1 MVRGGFSRLFF
12 MLRFDYLIFGDAGW
26 GDELLI
32 SSLMTIMV
40 SLSAMGLGVFIA
52 IFITWAKI
60 SGNLIL
66 RLFANIYTTII
77 RGIPELLVIYLIFFG
92 SGASIMYVAK
102 IFGYNGYIE
111 LNAFTMGTLS
121 IGLISAAYSA
131 EVFRGAYNIIDK
143 GQGEAAKA
151 LGLSKFNIFLKV
163 LAPQILRFA
172 LPGLGNVWQITLK
185 DTALVSVT
193 GLVEIMRQTRIA
205 SNVTHSP
212 LTFILS
218 AAVLYLILTSFS
230 SKIFDKLE
238 KYSNRNKVV
247 A

>member
-1 MVRGGFSRLFF
+1 
-12 MLRFDYLIFGDAGW
+12 MLRFDYLIFGDTGW

-40 SLSAMGLGVFIA
+40 SLSAMWLGIFIA
-52 IFITWAKI
+52 IFTTWAKI

-66 RLFANIYTTII
+66 RLFANFYTTVI

-92 SGASIMYVAK
+92 SGASIMYLAK

-111 LNAFTMGTLS
+111 LNAFTMGTIS
-121 IGLISAAYSA
+121 IGLISAAYST

-143 GQGEAAKA
+143 GQIEAAKT
-151 LGLSKFNIFLKV
+151 LGMSKFSIFYKV
-163 LAPQILRFA
+163 LAPQILKYA

-218 AAVLYLILTSFS
+218 AAILYLILTTFS
-230 SKIFDKLE
+230 SKVFDKLE
-238 KYSNRNKVV
+238 KYTNKNSL
-247 A
+247 ASQ

>member
-1 MVRGGFSRLFF
+1 
-12 MLRFDYLIFGDAGW
+12 MLRFDLLILGDTGW

-32 SSLMTIMV
+32 STIMTILI

-52 IFITWAKI
+52 IFTAWAKI
-60 SGNLIL
+60 SGNIL
-66 RLFANIYTTII
+66 LKLFANFYTTVI

-92 SGASIMYVAK
+92 GSSSIMYVGK

-111 LNAFTMGTLS
+111 LHAFTMGTIS
-121 IGLISAAYSA
+121 IGLISAAYST
-131 EVFRGAYNIIDK
+131 EVFRGAYSAINK
-143 GQGEAAKA
+143 GQAEAANS
-151 LGLSKFNIFLKV
+151 LGLSRLQTFLKV
-163 LAPQILRFA
+163 LAPQILKHA

-212 LTFILS
+212 LTFLLS
-218 AAVLYLILTSFS
+218 AALLYLILTTFS
-230 SKIFDKLE
+230 SKVFNKLE
-238 KYSNRNKVV
+238 NYSNKNKVV
-247 A
+247 V

>member
-1 MVRGGFSRLFF
+1 
-12 MLRFDYLIFGDAGW
+12 MLRFDLLIFGDTGW

-32 SSLMTIMV
+32 SSIMTILV
-40 SLSAMGLGVFIA
+40 SLSAMGLG
-52 IFITWAKI
+52 IFVAVLTAWAKI
-60 SGNLIL
+60 SGNLFL
-66 RLFANIYTTII
+66 RIIANIYTTVI

-92 SGASIMYVAK
+92 GSASIMYVAK

-131 EVFRGAYNIIDK
+131 EVFRGAYNIIGK
-143 GQGEAAKA
+143 GQSEAAKS
-151 LGLSKFNIFLKV
+151 LGLSKLQIFLRV
-163 LAPQILRFA
+163 LAPQILKHA

-193 GLVEIMRQTRIA
+193 GLVEIMRQSRIA

-212 LTFILS
+212 LTFCLS
-218 AAVLYLILTSFS
+218 AALLYLILTTFS
-230 SKIFDKLE
+230 SKAFNKLE
-238 KYSNRNKVV
+238 DYSNKNKI
-247 A
+247 AA

>member
-1 MVRGGFSRLFF
+1 
-12 MLRFDYLIFGDAGW
+12 MLRFDLLILGDTGW

-32 SSLMTIMV
+32 STIMPILV

-52 IFITWAKI
+52 IFTAWAKI
-60 SGNLIL
+60 SDNIL
-66 RLFANIYTTII
+66 LKLFANFYTTVI

-92 SGASIMYVAK
+92 GSSSIMYVGK

-111 LNAFTMGTLS
+111 LHAFTMGTIS
-121 IGLISAAYSA
+121 IGLISAAYST
-131 EVFRGAYNIIDK
+131 EVFRGAYSAINK
-143 GQGEAAKA
+143 GQAEAANS
-151 LGLSKFNIFLKV
+151 LGLSRLQTFLKV
-163 LAPQILRFA
+163 LAPQILKHA

-212 LTFILS
+212 LTFLLS
-218 AAVLYLILTSFS
+218 AALLYLILTTFS
-230 SKIFDKLE
+230 SKVFNKLE
-238 KYSNRNKVV
+238 NYSNKNKVV
-247 A
+247 V

>member
-1 MVRGGFSRLFF
+1 
-12 MLRFDYLIFGDAGW
+12 MLRFDLLILGDTGW

-32 SSLMTIMV
+32 STIMTILI

-52 IFITWAKI
+52 IFTAWAKI
-60 SGNLIL
+60 SGNIL
-66 RLFANIYTTII
+66 LKLFANFYTTVI

-92 SGASIMYVAK
+92 GSSSIMYVGK

-111 LNAFTMGTLS
+111 LHAFTMGTIS
-121 IGLISAAYSA
+121 IGLISAAYST
-131 EVFRGAYNIIDK
+131 EVFRGAYSAINK
-143 GQGEAAKA
+143 GQAEAANS
-151 LGLSKFNIFLKV
+151 LGLSRLQTFLKV
-163 LAPQILRFA
+163 LAPQILKHA

-212 LTFILS
+212 LTFLLS
-218 AAVLYLILTSFS
+218 AALLYLILTTFS
-230 SKIFDKLE
+230 SKVFNELE
-238 KYSNRNKVV
+238 NYSNKNKVIV
-247 A
+247 

>member
-1 MVRGGFSRLFF
+1 
-12 MLRFDYLIFGDAGW
+12 MLRFDYLIFGDTGW

-40 SLSAMGLGVFIA
+40 SLSAIWLGIFIA
-52 IFITWAKI
+52 IFTTWAKI

-66 RLFANIYTTII
+66 RLFANFYTTVI

-92 SGASIMYVAK
+92 SGASIMYLAK

-111 LNAFTMGTLS
+111 LNAFTMGTIS
-121 IGLISAAYSA
+121 IGLISAAYST

-143 GQGEAAKA
+143 GQIEAAKT
-151 LGLSKFNIFLKV
+151 LGMSKFSIFYKV
-163 LAPQILRFA
+163 LAPQILKYA

-218 AAVLYLILTSFS
+218 AAILYLILTTFS
-230 SKIFDKLE
+230 SKVFDKLE
-238 KYSNRNKVV
+238 KYTNKNSL
-247 A
+247 ASQ

>member
-1 MVRGGFSRLFF
+1 
-12 MLRFDYLIFGDAGW
+12 MLRFDLLILGDTGW

-32 SSLMTIMV
+32 STIMTILV

-52 IFITWAKI
+52 IFTAWAKI
-60 SGNLIL
+60 SGNIL
-66 RLFANIYTTII
+66 LKLFANFYTTVI

-92 SGASIMYVAK
+92 GSSSIMYVGK

-111 LNAFTMGTLS
+111 LHAFTMGTIS
-121 IGLISAAYSA
+121 IGLISAAYST
-131 EVFRGAYNIIDK
+131 EVFRGAYSAINK
-143 GQGEAAKA
+143 GQAEAANS
-151 LGLSKFNIFLKV
+151 LGLSRLQTFLKV
-163 LAPQILRFA
+163 LAPQILKHA

-212 LTFILS
+212 LTFLLS
-218 AAVLYLILTSFS
+218 AALLYLILTTFS
-230 SKIFDKLE
+230 SKVFNKLE
-238 KYSNRNKVV
+238 DYSNKNNVV
-247 A
+247 AL

>member
-1 MVRGGFSRLFF
+1 
-12 MLRFDYLIFGDAGW
+12 MLRFDLLILGDTGW

-32 SSLMTIMV
+32 STIMTILI

-52 IFITWAKI
+52 IFTAWAKI
-60 SGNLIL
+60 SGNIL
-66 RLFANIYTTII
+66 LKLFANFYTTVI

-92 SGASIMYVAK
+92 GSSSIMYVGK

-111 LNAFTMGTLS
+111 LHAFTMGTIS
-121 IGLISAAYSA
+121 IGLISAAYST
-131 EVFRGAYNIIDK
+131 EVFRGAYSAINK
-143 GQGEAAKA
+143 GQAEAANS
-151 LGLSKFNIFLKV
+151 LGLSRLQTFLKV
-163 LAPQILRFA
+163 LAPQILKHA

-212 LTFILS
+212 LTFLLS
-218 AAVLYLILTSFS
+218 AALLYLILTTFS
-230 SKIFDKLE
+230 SKVFNKLE
-238 KYSNRNKVV
+238 NYSNKNKVIV
-247 A
+247 

>member
-1 MVRGGFSRLFF
+1 
-12 MLRFDYLIFGDAGW
+12 MLRFDLLILGDTGW

-32 SSLMTIMV
+32 STIMTILV

-52 IFITWAKI
+52 IFTAWAKI
-60 SGNLIL
+60 SDNIL
-66 RLFANIYTTII
+66 LKLFANFYTTVI

-92 SGASIMYVAK
+92 GSSSIMYVGK

-111 LNAFTMGTLS
+111 LHAFTMGTIS
-121 IGLISAAYSA
+121 IGLISAAYST
-131 EVFRGAYNIIDK
+131 EVFRGAYSAINK
-143 GQGEAAKA
+143 GQAEAANS
-151 LGLSKFNIFLKV
+151 LGLSRLQTFLKV
-163 LAPQILRFA
+163 LAPQILKHA

-212 LTFILS
+212 LTFLLS
-218 AAVLYLILTSFS
+218 AALLYLILTTFS
-230 SKIFDKLE
+230 SKVFNKLE
-238 KYSNRNKVV
+238 NYSNKNKAV

>member
-1 MVRGGFSRLFF
+1 
-12 MLRFDYLIFGDAGW
+12 MLRFDLLILGDTGW

-32 SSLMTIMV
+32 STIMTILV

-52 IFITWAKI
+52 IFTAWAKI
-60 SGNLIL
+60 SGNIL
-66 RLFANIYTTII
+66 LKLFANFYTTVI

-92 SGASIMYVAK
+92 GSSSIMYVGK

-111 LNAFTMGTLS
+111 LHAFTMGTIS
-121 IGLISAAYSA
+121 IGLISAAYST
-131 EVFRGAYNIIDK
+131 EVFRGAYSAINK
-143 GQGEAAKA
+143 GQAEAANS
-151 LGLSKFNIFLKV
+151 LGLSRLQTFLKV
-163 LAPQILRFA
+163 LAPQILKHA

-212 LTFILS
+212 LTFLLS
-218 AAVLYLILTSFS
+218 AALLYLILTTFS
-230 SKIFDKLE
+230 SKVFNKLE
-238 KYSNRNKVV
+238 NYSNKNKVV
-247 A
+247 V

>member
-1 MVRGGFSRLFF
+1 
-12 MLRFDYLIFGDAGW
+12 MLRFDYLILGDTGW

-32 SSLMTIMV
+32 SSIMTIMV

-52 IFITWAKI
+52 IFTTWAKI

-66 RLFANIYTTII
+66 KLFANFYTTVI

-121 IGLISAAYSA
+121 IGLISAAYST
-131 EVFRGAYNIIDK
+131 EIFRGAYNALDK
-143 GQGEAAKA
+143 GQTEAAQS
-151 LGLSKFNIFLKV
+151 LGMSKFGIFLKV
-163 LAPQILRFA
+163 LAPQILRYA

-218 AAVLYLILTSFS
+218 AAILYLILTTFS
-230 SKIFDKLE
+230 SKVFDKLE
-238 KYSNRNKVV
+238 KYSNKNR
-247 A
+247 AIT